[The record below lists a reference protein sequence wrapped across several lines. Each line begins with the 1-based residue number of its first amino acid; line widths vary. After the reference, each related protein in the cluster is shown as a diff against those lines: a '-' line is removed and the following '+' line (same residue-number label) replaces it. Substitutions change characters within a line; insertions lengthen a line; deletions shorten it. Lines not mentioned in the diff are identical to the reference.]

1 MPREKERNK
10 SVYRI
15 RDKRIY
21 IIRYEEYM
29 RAIHSTRENDDK
41 RKERGRFD
49 PVLIVRINII
59 IGKNEQNVRFL
70 NISNLFNGVEYRGT
84 KNRKRREKDRQR

>member
-29 RAIHSTRENDDK
+29 KAIHSTQENDDK
-41 RKERGRFD
+41 RKERARFD

-59 IGKNEQNVRFL
+59 IRIKSIPRTYVF
-70 NISNLFNGVEYRGT
+70 
-84 KNRKRREKDRQR
+84 

>member
-1 MPREKERNK
+1 MKWYESNMPREKERNK

-29 RAIHSTRENDDK
+29 KAIHSTRENDDK
-41 RKERGRFD
+41 RKERARFD

-59 IGKNEQNVRFL
+59 IRIKSIPRTYVF
-70 NISNLFNGVEYRGT
+70 
-84 KNRKRREKDRQR
+84 

>member
-29 RAIHSTRENDDK
+29 KAIHSTQEKMTNAK
-41 RKERGRFD
+41 RERGRFD

-59 IGKNEQNVRFL
+59 IRIKR
-70 NISNLFNGVEYRGT
+70 I
-84 KNRKRREKDRQR
+84 NRTYVF